1 VHVSFLTT
9 SISLLI
15 TYQTTDMINSTP
27 WLTTRRRTC
36 PICKNDIVRSL
47 AHSGGSSSTASPST
61 SAPAPPAAQG
71 LGLFRD
77 EDEDDVQEQAALLTN
92 EDPGAAGPVISRD
105 IEAEE
110 DLEMGVD
117 EGRNR

>member
-1 VHVSFLTT
+1 VHVSTFPPFT
-9 SISLLI
+9 SSLI
-15 TYQTTDMINSTP
+15 THHNTNNPTSTP

-61 SAPAPPAAQG
+61 SAPAPPVTH
-71 LGLFRD
+71 GLFRD

-92 EDPGAAGPVISRD
+92 DDPGAAGPVISRD

>member
-1 VHVSFLTT
+1 
-9 SISLLI
+9 
-15 TYQTTDMINSTP
+15 
-27 WLTTRRRTC
+27 
-36 PICKNDIVRSL
+36 VRSL

-61 SAPAPPAAQG
+61 SAPAPPPVTQG

-105 IEAEE
+105 VEAEE

>member
-1 VHVSFLTT
+1 
-9 SISLLI
+9 
-15 TYQTTDMINSTP
+15 M
-27 WLTTRRRTC
+27 
-36 PICKNDIVRSL
+36 RSL
-47 AHSGGSSSTASPST
+47 AHSGGSSSTGSPST
-61 SAPAPPAAQG
+61 SAPAPPVTQ
-71 LGLFRD
+71 GLFRD

-92 EDPGAAGPVISRD
+92 EDPGAAGPVKSRD

>member
-1 VHVSFLTT
+1 
-9 SISLLI
+9 
-15 TYQTTDMINSTP
+15 M
-27 WLTTRRRTC
+27 
-36 PICKNDIVRSL
+36 RSL
-47 AHSGGSSSTASPST
+47 AHSGGSSYTGSPSS
-61 SAPAPPAAQG
+61 SAPAPPVTHG
-71 LGLFRD
+71 IFRD

-117 EGRNR
+117 EGRDR